1 LGYFEFIRSNI
12 AWLLAG
18 FILAL
23 SSSFG
28 QTFFISIFAGKIQ
41 AYFNLSHGDWGS
53 IYMIGTL
60 ASATVMIWAG
70 TSSDIFRARSIGVL
84 VLFGLSLS
92 TLLMAV
98 NPAVWL
104 LPFLVFLL
112 RFLGQGMLPH
122 ISSVSMS
129 RWFVSQRGKA
139 LAISNTGYALGEAL
153 LPVLFTVLMLSYHW
167 QTLWVFAS
175 VFCFLMVP
183 IIWIL
188 LKNERT
194 PQSLVEEVISFGL
207 LGKSWTRKE
216 VISHPLFWLMLPALI
231 GPSACMTS
239 FFFQQVYFAEIKG
252 WTHLQLVALFP
263 IYTLVAIMFNLLSGW
278 ALDKFGLDR
287 IIPIYQIPLVFAF
300 ILFYFVSTQLGLA
313 LGLCFLAISGGANAT
328 LPTAFWAEYYGT
340 QFLGTIKA
348 LGTAIMVLG
357 SAIGPGMTGFLI
369 DWGFGI
375 EKQYL
380 IFGLYFMFSTLFM
393 FIGIKIYS
401 PYKIVE

>member
-1 LGYFEFIRSNI
+1 MDYFEFIKSNI

-23 SSSFG
+23 NSSFG

-41 AYFNLSHGDWGS
+41 AYFNLTHGDWGS

-60 ASATVMIWAG
+60 ASAIVMIWAG
-70 TSSDIFRARSIGVL
+70 TSSDIFRARSIGAL
-84 VLFGLSLS
+84 VLGGLGLS
-92 TLLMAV
+92 TLMMAL
-98 NPAVWL
+98 NPVVWL

-139 LAISNTGYALGEAL
+139 LAISNTGYALGEAF

-167 QTLWVFAS
+167 QNLWVVAS
-175 VFCFLMVP
+175 LFCFLMVP
-183 IIWIL
+183 LIWML

-194 PQSLVEEVISFGL
+194 PQSLAKEVTAFGL
-207 LGKSWTRKE
+207 LGKSWSRKE
-216 VISHPLFWLMLPALI
+216 VITHPLFWLIFPAII
-231 GPSACMTS
+231 GPSACITS
-239 FFFQQVYFAEIKG
+239 FFFQQVYFAEVKG

-263 IYTLVAIMFNLLSGW
+263 LYTLVAIVFSLLSGW

-287 IIPIYQIPLVFAF
+287 IIPFYQIPLVFAF

-313 LGLCFLAISGGANAT
+313 LGLCLLATSAGANST

-340 QFLGTIKA
+340 QYLGTIKA
-348 LGTAIMVLG
+348 LGTAITVLG
-357 SAIGPGMTGFLI
+357 SAVGPGMTGFLI
-369 DWGFGI
+369 DWGFAI
-375 EKQYL
+375 EKQYF
-380 IFGLYFMFSTLFM
+380 IFGLYFIFSTLLM
-393 FIGIKIYS
+393 YVGIKIYS
-401 PYKIVE
+401 RDKIVE

>member
-1 LGYFEFIRSNI
+1 MGYFEFIRSNI
-12 AWLLAG
+12 VWLLAG

-60 ASATVMIWAG
+60 ASAAIMIWAG
-70 TSSDIFRARSIGVL
+70 TSSDIFRARSIGVFVL
-84 VLFGLSLS
+84 VGLSLS
-92 TLLMAV
+92 TLLMAL

-104 LPFLVFLL
+104 LPFIVFLL

-167 QTLWVFAS
+167 QHLWIFAS
-175 VFCFLMVP
+175 IFCFLTVP
-183 IIWIL
+183 LIWVL

-194 PQSLVEEVISFGL
+194 PQSLAKEVIAFGM
-207 LGKSWTRKE
+207 LGKSWSRKE
-216 VISHPLFWLMLPALI
+216 VIRHPLFWFMLPALI
-231 GPSACMTS
+231 GPSACTTS

-263 IYTLVAIMFNLLSGW
+263 IYTLVAIIFNLVSGW

-287 IIPIYQIPLVFAF
+287 IIPFYQIPLVFAF

-313 LGLCFLAISGGANAT
+313 LGLCFLAISAGANST

-340 QFLGTIKA
+340 KFLGTIKA

-357 SAIGPGMTGFLI
+357 SAIGPGVTGYLI

-375 EKQYL
+375 EKQYF
-380 IFGLYFMFSTLFM
+380 IFGLYFMFSTFLM
-393 FIGIKIYS
+393 YVGIKVYS
-401 PYKIVE
+401 PDKIVE

>member
-1 LGYFEFIRSNI
+1 MGYFAFIRSNI

-23 SSSFG
+23 NSSFG

-41 AYFNLSHGDWGS
+41 SYFNLSHGDWGS

-60 ASATVMIWAG
+60 ASAIVMVWAG
-70 TSSDIFRARSIGVL
+70 TTSDIYRTRSIGVL
-84 VLFGLSLS
+84 VLVGLSLS
-92 TLLMAV
+92 TLLMAL

-104 LPFLVFLL
+104 LPAIIFLL

-129 RWFVSQRGKA
+129 RWFVLQRGKA
-139 LAISNTGYALGEAL
+139 LAISNTGYALGEAF
-153 LPVLFTVLMLSYHW
+153 LPVLFTILMLTYHW
-167 QTLWVFAS
+167 QHLWIIAS
-175 VFCFLMVP
+175 LFCFLMVP
-183 IIWIL
+183 LIWIL
-188 LKNERT
+188 LQNERT
-194 PQSLVEEVISFGL
+194 PQSIAEEVISFGL
-207 LGKSWTRKE
+207 LGKSWSRKE
-216 VISHPLFWLMLPALI
+216 VLTHPLFWLMLPAII
-231 GPSACMTS
+231 GPSACSTS
-239 FFFQQVYFAEIKG
+239 FFFQQVYFADVKG

-263 IYTLVAIMFNLLSGW
+263 LYTLVAIAFNLISGW

-287 IIPIYQIPLVFAF
+287 ILPFYQIPMVFAF
-300 ILFYFVSTQLGLA
+300 ILFYFVSTQMGLA
-313 LGLCFLAISGGANAT
+313 VGLCFLAISAGANST

-357 SAIGPGMTGFLI
+357 SAIGPGMTGLLI

-375 EKQYL
+375 EKQYF
-380 IFGLYFMFSTLFM
+380 IFGLYFLFSTLLM
-393 FIGIKIYS
+393 YVGIKIYS
-401 PYKIVE
+401 PDKIVE

>member
-1 LGYFEFIRSNI
+1 MGYFEFIRSNI

-23 SSSFG
+23 NSSFG

-60 ASATVMIWAG
+60 ASAAIMIWAG
-70 TSSDIFRARSIGVL
+70 TSSDIFRARSIGVFVL
-84 VLFGLSLS
+84 VGLSLA
-92 TLLMAV
+92 TLLMAL

-104 LPFLVFLL
+104 LPFIVFLL

-153 LPVLFTVLMLSYHW
+153 LPVLFTILMLSYHW
-167 QTLWVFAS
+167 QHLWIFAS
-175 VFCFLMVP
+175 VFCFLTVP
-183 IIWIL
+183 LIWVL
-188 LKNERT
+188 LRNERT
-194 PQSLVEEVISFGL
+194 PQSLAKEVIAFGM
-207 LGKSWTRKE
+207 LGKSWSRKE
-216 VISHPLFWLMLPALI
+216 VIRHPLFWFMLPALI
-231 GPSACMTS
+231 GPSACTTS

-263 IYTLVAIMFNLLSGW
+263 IYTLVAIIFNLVSGW

-287 IIPIYQIPLVFAF
+287 IIPFYQIPLVFAF
-300 ILFYFVSTQLGLA
+300 ILFYLVSTQLGLA
-313 LGLCFLAISGGANAT
+313 LGLCFLAISAGANST

-340 QFLGTIKA
+340 KFLGTIKA

-357 SAIGPGMTGFLI
+357 SAIGPGVTGYLI

-375 EKQYL
+375 EKQYF
-380 IFGLYFMFSTLFM
+380 IFGLYFMFSTLLM

-401 PYKIVE
+401 PDKIVE

>member
-1 LGYFEFIRSNI
+1 MGYFEFIRSNI

-104 LPFLVFLL
+104 LPFLVFFL

-153 LPVLFTVLMLSYHW
+153 LPVFFTVLMLSYHW
-167 QTLWVFAS
+167 QNLWIVAS

-183 IIWIL
+183 LIWVL

-194 PQSLVEEVISFGL
+194 PRSLAEEVIASGL
-207 LGKSWTRKE
+207 SGKSWSRKE
-216 VISHPLFWLMLPALI
+216 VIKHPLFWFMLPALI
-231 GPSACMTS
+231 GPSACVTS
-239 FFFQQVYFAEIKG
+239 FFFQQVYFAEIKNL
-252 WTHLQLVALFP
+252 THLQLVALFP
-263 IYTLVAIMFNLLSGW
+263 IYTLVAIVFNLVSGW

-287 IIPIYQIPLVFAF
+287 ILPFYQIPLVFAF

-313 LGLCFLAISGGANAT
+313 LGLCFLAISAGANST

-393 FIGIKIYS
+393 CIGTKIYS

>member
-1 LGYFEFIRSNI
+1 MGYFEFIRSNI

-23 SSSFG
+23 NSSFG

-60 ASATVMIWAG
+60 ASAAIMIWAG

-84 VLFGLSLS
+84 VLLGLSLS
-92 TLLMAV
+92 TVLMAL

-104 LPFLVFLL
+104 LPFIVFLL

-153 LPVLFTVLMLSYHW
+153 LPVVFTVLMLSYHW
-167 QTLWVFAS
+167 QHLWIFAS
-175 VFCFLMVP
+175 VFCFLTVP
-183 IIWIL
+183 LIWVL
-188 LKNERT
+188 LRNERT
-194 PQSLVEEVISFGL
+194 PQSLAKEVIAFGM
-207 LGKSWTRKE
+207 LGKSWSRKE
-216 VISHPLFWLMLPALI
+216 VIRHPLFWFMLPALI
-231 GPSACMTS
+231 GPSACTTS

-263 IYTLVAIMFNLLSGW
+263 IYTLVAIIFNLVSGW

-287 IIPIYQIPLVFAF
+287 IIPFYQIPLVFAF

-313 LGLCFLAISGGANAT
+313 LGLCFLAISAGANST

-340 QFLGTIKA
+340 KFLGTIKA

-357 SAIGPGMTGFLI
+357 SAIGPGVTGYLI

-375 EKQYL
+375 EKQYF
-380 IFGLYFMFSTLFM
+380 IFGLYFMFSTFLMYF
-393 FIGIKIYS
+393 GIKVFS
-401 PYKIVE
+401 PDKIVE

>member
-1 LGYFEFIRSNI
+1 MGYFEFIRSNI

-23 SSSFG
+23 NSSFG

-41 AYFNLSHGDWGS
+41 AYFNLTHGDWGS
-53 IYMIGTL
+53 IYMTGTL
-60 ASATVMIWAG
+60 ASAIAMIWAG
-70 TSSDIFRARSIGVL
+70 TSSDIFKARSIGAL
-84 VLFGLSLS
+84 VLIGLGLS
-92 TLLMAV
+92 TLLMAL
-98 NPAVWL
+98 NPVVWV
-104 LPFLVFLL
+104 LPLIIFLL

-129 RWFVSQRGKA
+129 RWFISQRGKA

-167 QTLWVFAS
+167 QNLWVVAS

-183 IIWIL
+183 LIWIL

-194 PQSLVEEVISFGL
+194 PQSLAEEVIAFGL
-207 LGKSWTRKE
+207 LGKSWSRKE
-216 VISHPLFWLMLPALI
+216 VISHPLFWFMLPALI
-231 GPSACMTS
+231 GPSACSTS

-263 IYTLVAIMFNLLSGW
+263 IYTIVAIVFNLVSGW

-287 IIPIYQIPLVFAF
+287 IIPFYQIPLVFAF

-313 LGLCFLAISGGANAT
+313 LGLCFLAISAGANST

-340 QFLGTIKA
+340 KFLGTIKA

-375 EKQYL
+375 EKQYF
-380 IFGLYFMFSTLFM
+380 IFGLYFIFSTLLM

-401 PYKIVE
+401 PDKIVE

>member
-1 LGYFEFIRSNI
+1 MGYFEFIRSNI

-23 SSSFG
+23 NSSFG

-60 ASATVMIWAG
+60 ASAAIMIWAG
-70 TSSDIFRARSIGVL
+70 TSSDIFRARSIGVFVL
-84 VLFGLSLS
+84 VGLSLS
-92 TLLMAV
+92 TLLMAL

-104 LPFLVFLL
+104 LPFIVFLL

-167 QTLWVFAS
+167 QHLWIFAS
-175 VFCFLMVP
+175 TFCFLTVP
-183 IIWIL
+183 LIWVL

-194 PQSLVEEVISFGL
+194 PQSLAKEVIAFGM
-207 LGKSWTRKE
+207 LGKSWSRKE
-216 VISHPLFWLMLPALI
+216 VIRHPLFWFMLPALI
-231 GPSACMTS
+231 GPSACTTS

-263 IYTLVAIMFNLLSGW
+263 IYTLVAIIFNLVSGW

-287 IIPIYQIPLVFAF
+287 IIPFYQIPLVFAF

-313 LGLCFLAISGGANAT
+313 LGLCFLAISAGANST

-340 QFLGTIKA
+340 KFLGTIKA

-357 SAIGPGMTGFLI
+357 SAIGPGVTGYLI

-375 EKQYL
+375 EKQYF
-380 IFGLYFMFSTLFM
+380 IFGLYFMFSTFLMYF
-393 FIGIKIYS
+393 GIKVFS
-401 PYKIVE
+401 PDKIVE

>member
-1 LGYFEFIRSNI
+1 MGYFEFIKSNI

-23 SSSFG
+23 NSSFG

-60 ASATVMIWAG
+60 ASAATMIWAG
-70 TSSDIFRARSIGVL
+70 TSSDIFRARSIGVFVL
-84 VLFGLSLS
+84 VGLSLS
-92 TLLMAV
+92 TLLMAL

-104 LPFLVFLL
+104 LPFIVFLL

-153 LPVLFTVLMLSYHW
+153 LPVLFTILMLSYHW
-167 QTLWVFAS
+167 QHLWIFAS
-175 VFCFLMVP
+175 VFCFLTVP
-183 IIWIL
+183 LIWVL
-188 LKNERT
+188 LRNERT
-194 PQSLVEEVISFGL
+194 PQSLAKEVIASGM
-207 LGKSWTRKE
+207 LGKSWSRKE
-216 VISHPLFWLMLPALI
+216 VIRHPLFWFMLPALI
-231 GPSACMTS
+231 GPSACTTS

-263 IYTLVAIMFNLLSGW
+263 IYTLVAIIFNLVSGW

-287 IIPIYQIPLVFAF
+287 IIPFYQIPLVFAF

-313 LGLCFLAISGGANAT
+313 LGLCFLAISAGANST

-340 QFLGTIKA
+340 KFLGTIKA

-357 SAIGPGMTGFLI
+357 SAVGPGVTGYLI

-375 EKQYL
+375 EKQYF
-380 IFGLYFMFSTLFM
+380 IFGLYFMFSTFLM
-393 FIGIKIYS
+393 YVGIKVYS
-401 PYKIVE
+401 PDKIVE

>member
-1 LGYFEFIRSNI
+1 MGYFAFIRSNI

-23 SSSFG
+23 NSSFG

-41 AYFNLSHGDWGS
+41 SYFNLSHGDWGS

-60 ASATVMIWAG
+60 ASAIVMVWAG
-70 TSSDIFRARSIGVL
+70 ATSDIYRTRSIGVL
-84 VLFGLSLS
+84 VLVGLSLS
-92 TLLMAV
+92 TLLMAL

-104 LPFLVFLL
+104 LPVIIFLL

-129 RWFVSQRGKA
+129 RWFVLQRGKA
-139 LAISNTGYALGEAL
+139 LAISNTGYALGEAF
-153 LPVLFTVLMLSYHW
+153 LPVVFTILMLTYHW
-167 QTLWVFAS
+167 QHLWIIAS
-175 VFCFLMVP
+175 LFCLLMVP
-183 IIWIL
+183 LIWIL
-188 LKNERT
+188 LENERT
-194 PQSLVEEVISFGL
+194 PQSIAEEVISFGL
-207 LGKSWTRKE
+207 LGKSWSRKE
-216 VISHPLFWLMLPALI
+216 VLTHPLFWLMLPAII
-231 GPSACMTS
+231 GPSACSTS
-239 FFFQQVYFAEIKG
+239 FFFQQVYFADVKG

-263 IYTLVAIMFNLLSGW
+263 LYTLVAIAFNLISGW

-287 IIPIYQIPLVFAF
+287 ILPFYQIPMVFAF
-300 ILFYFVSTQLGLA
+300 ILFYFVSTQMGLA
-313 LGLCFLAISGGANAT
+313 VGLCCLAISAGANST

-357 SAIGPGMTGFLI
+357 SAIGPGMTGLLI

-375 EKQYL
+375 EKQYF
-380 IFGLYFMFSTLFM
+380 IFGLYFLFSTLLM
-393 FIGIKIYS
+393 YVGIKIYS
-401 PYKIVE
+401 PDKIVE

>member
-1 LGYFEFIRSNI
+1 MGYFEFIRSNI

-41 AYFNLSHGDWGS
+41 TYFNLSHGDWGS

-84 VLFGLSLS
+84 VLFSLSLS

-104 LPFLVFLL
+104 LPVLVFLL

-153 LPVLFTVLMLSYHW
+153 LPVFFTVLMLSYHW

-194 PQSLVEEVISFGL
+194 PQSLAEEVISFGL
-207 LGKSWTRKE
+207 LEKSWTRKE
-216 VISHPLFWLMLPALI
+216 VLSHPLFWLMLPALI
-231 GPSACMTS
+231 GPSACVTS

-252 WTHLQLVALFP
+252 LTHLQLVALFP
-263 IYTLVAIMFNLLSGW
+263 IYTLVAIVFNLVSGW

-287 IIPIYQIPLVFAF
+287 ILPIYQIPLVFAF

-313 LGLCFLAISGGANAT
+313 LGLCFLAISAGANST

-393 FIGIKIYS
+393 LIGIKIYS
-401 PYKIVE
+401 PYKILE

>member
-1 LGYFEFIRSNI
+1 MGYFAFIRSNI

-23 SSSFG
+23 NSSFG

-41 AYFNLSHGDWGS
+41 SYFNLSHGDWGS

-60 ASATVMIWAG
+60 ASAIVMVWAG
-70 TSSDIFRARSIGVL
+70 TTSDIYRTRSIGVL
-84 VLFGLSLS
+84 VLVGLSLS
-92 TLLMAV
+92 TLLMAL

-104 LPFLVFLL
+104 LPVIIFLL

-129 RWFVSQRGKA
+129 RWFVLQRGKA
-139 LAISNTGYALGEAL
+139 LAISNTGYALGEAF
-153 LPVLFTVLMLSYHW
+153 LPVLFTILMLTYHW
-167 QTLWVFAS
+167 QHLWIIAS
-175 VFCFLMVP
+175 LFCFLMVP
-183 IIWIL
+183 LIWIL
-188 LKNERT
+188 LQNERT
-194 PQSLVEEVISFGL
+194 PQSIAEEVISFGL
-207 LGKSWTRKE
+207 LGKSWSRKE
-216 VISHPLFWLMLPALI
+216 VLTHPLFWLMLPAII
-231 GPSACMTS
+231 GPSACSTS
-239 FFFQQVYFAEIKG
+239 FFFQQVYFADVKG

-263 IYTLVAIMFNLLSGW
+263 LYTLVAIAFNLISGW

-287 IIPIYQIPLVFAF
+287 ILPFYQIPMVFAF
-300 ILFYFVSTQLGLA
+300 ILFYFVSTQMGLA
-313 LGLCFLAISGGANAT
+313 VGLCFLAISAGANST

-357 SAIGPGMTGFLI
+357 SAIGPGMTGLLI

-375 EKQYL
+375 EKQYF
-380 IFGLYFMFSTLFM
+380 IFGLYFLFSTLLM
-393 FIGIKIYS
+393 YVGIRIYS
-401 PYKIVE
+401 PDKIVE

>member
-1 LGYFEFIRSNI
+1 MGYFEFIRSNI

-23 SSSFG
+23 NSSFG

-60 ASATVMIWAG
+60 ASAAIMIWAG
-70 TSSDIFRARSIGVL
+70 TSSDIFRARSIGVFVL
-84 VLFGLSLS
+84 VGLSLS
-92 TLLMAV
+92 TLLMAL

-104 LPFLVFLL
+104 LPFIVFLL

-153 LPVLFTVLMLSYHW
+153 LPVLFTILMLSYHW
-167 QTLWVFAS
+167 QHLWIFAS

-183 IIWIL
+183 LIWVL

-194 PQSLVEEVISFGL
+194 PQSLA
-207 LGKSWTRKE
+207 KE
-216 VISHPLFWLMLPALI
+216 VIRHPLFWFMLPALI
-231 GPSACMTS
+231 GPSACTTS

-263 IYTLVAIMFNLLSGW
+263 IYTLVAIIFNLVSGW

-287 IIPIYQIPLVFAF
+287 IIPFYQIPLVFAF

-313 LGLCFLAISGGANAT
+313 LGLCFLAISAGANST

-340 QFLGTIKA
+340 KFLGTIKA

-357 SAIGPGMTGFLI
+357 SAIGPGVTGYLI

-375 EKQYL
+375 EKQYF
-380 IFGLYFMFSTLFM
+380 IFGLYFMFSTFLM
-393 FIGIKIYS
+393 YVGIKVYS
-401 PYKIVE
+401 PDKIVE

>member
-1 LGYFEFIRSNI
+1 MGYFAFIRLNI

-23 SSSFG
+23 NSSFG

-41 AYFNLSHGDWGS
+41 SYFNLSHGDWGS

-60 ASATVMIWAG
+60 ASAIVMVWAG
-70 TSSDIFRARSIGVL
+70 TTSDIYRTRSIGVL
-84 VLFGLSLS
+84 VLVGLSLS
-92 TLLMAV
+92 TLLMAL

-104 LPFLVFLL
+104 LPVIIFLL

-129 RWFVSQRGKA
+129 RWFVLQRGKA
-139 LAISNTGYALGEAL
+139 LAISNTGYALGEAF
-153 LPVLFTVLMLSYHW
+153 LPVLFTILMLTYHW
-167 QTLWVFAS
+167 QHLWIIAS
-175 VFCFLMVP
+175 LFCFLMVP
-183 IIWIL
+183 LIWIL
-188 LKNERT
+188 LQNERT
-194 PQSLVEEVISFGL
+194 PQSIAEEVISFGL
-207 LGKSWTRKE
+207 LGKSWSRKE
-216 VISHPLFWLMLPALI
+216 VLTHPLFWLMLPAII
-231 GPSACMTS
+231 GPSACSTS
-239 FFFQQVYFAEIKG
+239 FFFQQVYFADVKG

-263 IYTLVAIMFNLLSGW
+263 LYTLVAIAFNLISGW

-287 IIPIYQIPLVFAF
+287 ILPFYQIPMVFAF
-300 ILFYFVSTQLGLA
+300 ILFYFVSTQMGLA
-313 LGLCFLAISGGANAT
+313 VGLCFLAISAGANST

-357 SAIGPGMTGFLI
+357 SAIGPGMTGLLI

-375 EKQYL
+375 EKQYF
-380 IFGLYFMFSTLFM
+380 IFGLYFLFSTLLM
-393 FIGIKIYS
+393 YVGIKIYS
-401 PYKIVE
+401 PDKIVE

>member
-1 LGYFEFIRSNI
+1 MGYFAFIRSNI

-23 SSSFG
+23 NSSFG

-41 AYFNLSHGDWGS
+41 SYFNLSHGDWGS

-60 ASATVMIWAG
+60 ASAIVMVWAG
-70 TSSDIFRARSIGVL
+70 TTSDIYRTRSIGILVL
-84 VLFGLSLS
+84 VGLSLS
-92 TLLMAV
+92 TLLMAL

-104 LPFLVFLL
+104 LPVIIFLL

-129 RWFVSQRGKA
+129 RWFVLQRGKA
-139 LAISNTGYALGEAL
+139 LAISNTGYALGEAF
-153 LPVLFTVLMLSYHW
+153 LPVLFTILMLTYHW
-167 QTLWVFAS
+167 QHLWIIAS
-175 VFCFLMVP
+175 LFCFLMVP
-183 IIWIL
+183 LIWIL
-188 LKNERT
+188 LQNERT
-194 PQSLVEEVISFGL
+194 PQSIAEEVISFGL
-207 LGKSWTRKE
+207 LGKSWSRKE
-216 VISHPLFWLMLPALI
+216 VLTHPLFWLMLPAII
-231 GPSACMTS
+231 GPSACSTS
-239 FFFQQVYFAEIKG
+239 FFFQQVYFADVKG

-263 IYTLVAIMFNLLSGW
+263 LYTLVAIAFNLISGW

-287 IIPIYQIPLVFAF
+287 ILPFYQIPMVFAF
-300 ILFYFVSTQLGLA
+300 ILFYFVSTQMGLA
-313 LGLCFLAISGGANAT
+313 VGLCFLAISAGANST

-357 SAIGPGMTGFLI
+357 SAIGPGMTGLLI

-375 EKQYL
+375 EKQYF
-380 IFGLYFMFSTLFM
+380 IFGLYFLFSTLLM
-393 FIGIKIYS
+393 YVGIKIYS
-401 PYKIVE
+401 PDKIVE

>member
-23 SSSFG
+23 NSSFG

-41 AYFNLSHGDWGS
+41 SYFSLSHGDWGS

-60 ASATVMIWAG
+60 ASATVMVWAG
-70 TSSDIFRARSIGVL
+70 ATSDIFRTRSIGVL
-84 VLFGLSLS
+84 VLVGLSLS
-92 TLLMAV
+92 TLLMAL
-98 NPAVWL
+98 NPAVWM
-104 LPFLVFLL
+104 LPIIIFLL

-129 RWFVSQRGKA
+129 RWFIAQRGKA
-139 LAISNTGYALGEAL
+139 LAISNTGYALGEAF
-153 LPVLFTVLMLSYHW
+153 LPVVFTILMLTYHW
-167 QTLWVFAS
+167 QHLWVVAS
-175 VFCFLMVP
+175 LFCFLMVP
-183 IIWIL
+183 LIWL
-188 LKNERT
+188 LLQNERT
-194 PQSLVEEVISFGL
+194 PQSIAEEVIVFGL
-207 LGKSWTRKE
+207 LGKSWSRKE
-216 VISHPLFWLMLPALI
+216 VLAHPLFWLMLPAII
-231 GPSACMTS
+231 GPSACVTS

-263 IYTLVAIMFNLLSGW
+263 IYTIVAIVFNLISGW
-278 ALDKFGLDR
+278 ALDKFGLDK
-287 IIPIYQIPLVFAF
+287 ILPFYQIPMVFAF
-300 ILFYFVSTQLGLA
+300 VLFYFVSTQIGLA
-313 LGLCFLAISGGANAT
+313 VGLCFLAISAGANST

-375 EKQYL
+375 EKQYF
-380 IFGLYFMFSTLFM
+380 IFGLYFLFSTLLM
-393 FIGIKIYS
+393 YVGVKIYS
-401 PYKIVE
+401 PDKIVE

>member
-1 LGYFEFIRSNI
+1 MGYFAFIRSNI

-23 SSSFG
+23 NSSFG

-41 AYFNLSHGDWGS
+41 SYFNLSHGDWGS

-60 ASATVMIWAG
+60 ASAIVMVWAG
-70 TSSDIFRARSIGVL
+70 TTSDIYRTRSIGVL
-84 VLFGLSLS
+84 VLVGLSLS
-92 TLLMAV
+92 TLLMAL

-104 LPFLVFLL
+104 LPVIIFLL

-129 RWFVSQRGKA
+129 RWFVLQRGKA
-139 LAISNTGYALGEAL
+139 LAISNTGYALGEAF
-153 LPVLFTVLMLSYHW
+153 LPVLFTILMLTYHW
-167 QTLWVFAS
+167 QHLWIIAS
-175 VFCFLMVP
+175 LFCFLMVP
-183 IIWIL
+183 LIWIL
-188 LKNERT
+188 LQNERT
-194 PQSLVEEVISFGL
+194 PQSIAEDVISFGL
-207 LGKSWTRKE
+207 LGKSWSRKE
-216 VISHPLFWLMLPALI
+216 VLTHPLFWLMLPAII
-231 GPSACMTS
+231 GPSACSTS
-239 FFFQQVYFAEIKG
+239 FFFQQVYFADVKG

-263 IYTLVAIMFNLLSGW
+263 LYTLVAIAFNLISGW

-287 IIPIYQIPLVFAF
+287 ILPFYQIPMVFAF
-300 ILFYFVSTQLGLA
+300 ILFYFVSTQMGLA
-313 LGLCFLAISGGANAT
+313 VGLCFLAISAGANST

-357 SAIGPGMTGFLI
+357 SAIGPGMTGLLI

-375 EKQYL
+375 EKQYF
-380 IFGLYFMFSTLFM
+380 IFGLYFLFSTLLM
-393 FIGIKIYS
+393 YVGIKIYS
-401 PYKIVE
+401 PDKIVE

>member
-1 LGYFEFIRSNI
+1 MGYFEFIRSNI

-23 SSSFG
+23 NSSFG

-60 ASATVMIWAG
+60 ASAAIMIWAG
-70 TSSDIFRARSIGVL
+70 TSSDIFRARSIGVFVL
-84 VLFGLSLS
+84 VGLSLA
-92 TLLMAV
+92 TLLMAL

-104 LPFLVFLL
+104 LPFIVFLL

-129 RWFVSQRGKA
+129 RWFISQRGKA

-167 QTLWVFAS
+167 QHLWIFAS
-175 VFCFLMVP
+175 VFCFLTVP
-183 IIWIL
+183 LIWVL

-194 PQSLVEEVISFGL
+194 PQSLAKEVIAFGM
-207 LGKSWTRKE
+207 LGKSWSRKE
-216 VISHPLFWLMLPALI
+216 VIRHPLFWFMLPALI
-231 GPSACMTS
+231 GPSACTTS

-263 IYTLVAIMFNLLSGW
+263 IYTLVAIIFNLVSGW

-287 IIPIYQIPLVFAF
+287 IIPFYQIPLVFAF

-313 LGLCFLAISGGANAT
+313 LGLCFLAISAGANST

-340 QFLGTIKA
+340 KFLGTIKA

-357 SAIGPGMTGFLI
+357 SAIGPGVTGYLI

-375 EKQYL
+375 EKQYF
-380 IFGLYFMFSTLFM
+380 IFGLYFMFSTLLM

-401 PYKIVE
+401 PDKIVE

>member
-1 LGYFEFIRSNI
+1 MGYFEFIRSNI

-23 SSSFG
+23 NSSFG

-60 ASATVMIWAG
+60 ASAAIMIWAG

-84 VLFGLSLS
+84 VLVGLSLS
-92 TLLMAV
+92 TLLMAL
-98 NPAVWL
+98 NLAVWL
-104 LPFLVFLL
+104 LPFIVFLL

-153 LPVLFTVLMLSYHW
+153 LPVLFTILMLSYHW
-167 QTLWVFAS
+167 QHLWIFAS

-183 IIWIL
+183 LFWIL
-188 LKNERT
+188 LKNERN
-194 PQSLVEEVISFGL
+194 PQSLAKEVIAFGM
-207 LGKSWTRKE
+207 LGKSWSRKE
-216 VISHPLFWLMLPALI
+216 VIRHPLFWFMFPALI
-231 GPSACMTS
+231 GPSACTTS

-263 IYTLVAIMFNLLSGW
+263 IYTLVAIIFNLVSGW

-287 IIPIYQIPLVFAF
+287 IIPFYQIPLVFAF

-313 LGLCFLAISGGANAT
+313 LGLCFLAISAGANST

-340 QFLGTIKA
+340 KFLGTIKA

-357 SAIGPGMTGFLI
+357 SAIGPGVTGYLI
-369 DWGFGI
+369 DRGFGI
-375 EKQYL
+375 EKQYFV
-380 IFGLYFMFSTLFM
+380 FGLYFMFSTFLM
-393 FIGIKIYS
+393 YVGIKVYS
-401 PYKIVE
+401 LDKIVE

>member
-1 LGYFEFIRSNI
+1 MGYFEFIRSNI

-28 QTFFISIFAGKIQ
+28 QTFFISIFARKIQ

-60 ASATVMIWAG
+60 ASAVIMIWAG
-70 TSSDIFRARSIGVL
+70 TSSDIFRARSMGVFVL
-84 VLFGLSLS
+84 VGLSLS
-92 TLLMAV
+92 TLLMAL

-104 LPFLVFLL
+104 LPFIVFLL

-153 LPVLFTVLMLSYHW
+153 LPVLFTVLMLSYQW
-167 QTLWVFAS
+167 QHLWIFAS

-183 IIWIL
+183 LIWVL

-194 PQSLVEEVISFGL
+194 PQSLAKEVVAFGL
-207 LGKSWTRKE
+207 LGKSWSRKE
-216 VISHPLFWLMLPALI
+216 VIRHPLFWLMLPALI
-231 GPSACMTS
+231 GPSACTTS

-263 IYTLVAIMFNLLSGW
+263 ICTLVAIIFNLVSGW

-287 IIPIYQIPLVFAF
+287 IIPFYQIPLVFAF

-313 LGLCFLAISGGANAT
+313 LGLCFLAISAGANST

-340 QFLGTIKA
+340 KFLGTIKA

-357 SAIGPGMTGFLI
+357 SAIGPGVTGYLI

-375 EKQYL
+375 EKQYF
-380 IFGLYFMFSTLFM
+380 IFGLYFMFSTFLM
-393 FIGIKIYS
+393 YVGIKVYS
-401 PYKIVE
+401 PDKIVE

>member
-1 LGYFEFIRSNI
+1 MGYFVFIRSNI

-23 SSSFG
+23 NSSFG

-41 AYFNLSHGDWGS
+41 SYFNLSHGDWGS

-60 ASATVMIWAG
+60 ASAIVMVWAG
-70 TSSDIFRARSIGVL
+70 TTSDIYRTRSIGVL
-84 VLFGLSLS
+84 VLVGLSLS
-92 TLLMAV
+92 TLLMAL

-104 LPFLVFLL
+104 LPAIIFLL

-129 RWFVSQRGKA
+129 RWFVLQRGKA
-139 LAISNTGYALGEAL
+139 LAISNTGYALGEAF
-153 LPVLFTVLMLSYHW
+153 LPVLFTILMLTYHW
-167 QTLWVFAS
+167 QHLWIIAS
-175 VFCFLMVP
+175 LFCFLMVP
-183 IIWIL
+183 LIWIL
-188 LKNERT
+188 LQNERT
-194 PQSLVEEVISFGL
+194 PQSIAEEVISFGL
-207 LGKSWTRKE
+207 LGKSWSRKE
-216 VISHPLFWLMLPALI
+216 VLTHPLFWLMLPAII
-231 GPSACMTS
+231 GPSACSTS
-239 FFFQQVYFAEIKG
+239 FFFQQVYFADVKG

-263 IYTLVAIMFNLLSGW
+263 LYTLVAIAFNLISGW

-287 IIPIYQIPLVFAF
+287 ILPFYQIPMVFAF
-300 ILFYFVSTQLGLA
+300 ILFYFVSTQMGLA
-313 LGLCFLAISGGANAT
+313 VGLCFLAISAGANST

-357 SAIGPGMTGFLI
+357 SAIGPGMTGLLI

-375 EKQYL
+375 EKQYF
-380 IFGLYFMFSTLFM
+380 IFGLYFLFSTLLM
-393 FIGIKIYS
+393 YVGIRIYS
-401 PYKIVE
+401 PDKIVE

>member
-1 LGYFEFIRSNI
+1 MRSNI

-23 SSSFG
+23 NSSFG

-41 AYFNLSHGDWGS
+41 SNFNLSHGDWGS

-60 ASATVMIWAG
+60 TSAIVMVWAG
-70 TSSDIFRARSIGVL
+70 TSSDFFKARTIGVL
-84 VLFGLSLS
+84 VLVGLGLS
-92 TLLMAV
+92 TLLMAL
-98 NPAVWL
+98 NPIVWL
-104 LPFLVFLL
+104 LPIIVFLL

-122 ISSVSMS
+122 ISAVSMS

-167 QTLWVFAS
+167 QNLWVFAAL
-175 VFCFLMVP
+175 FCFLMAP
-183 IIWIL
+183 LIWIL

-194 PQSLVEEVISFGL
+194 PQSLSKEVITFGL
-207 LGKSWTRKE
+207 HGKSWSRKQ
-216 VISHPLFWLMLPALI
+216 VITHPLFWFMLPALI
-231 GPSACMTS
+231 GPSACVTS

-263 IYTLVAIMFNLLSGW
+263 IYTLVAILFNLVSGW

-287 IIPIYQIPLVFAF
+287 ILPYYQIPMILAF
-300 ILFYFVSTQLGLA
+300 ILFYFVSTQVGLA
-313 LGLCFLAISGGANAT
+313 LGLCFLAISSGANST

-340 QFLGTIKA
+340 QFLGAIKA

-357 SAIGPGMTGFLI
+357 SALGPGMTGHLI
-369 DWGFGI
+369 DLGFGI
-375 EKQYL
+375 EKQYF
-380 IFGLYFMFSTLFM
+380 IFGLFFLFSTILM
-393 FIGIKIYS
+393 YLGIKIYS
-401 PYKIVE
+401 RDKILE

>member
-1 LGYFEFIRSNI
+1 MGYFEFIRSNI

-167 QTLWVFAS
+167 QNLWVVAS

-183 IIWIL
+183 LIWVL

-194 PQSLVEEVISFGL
+194 PRSLAEEVISFGL

-216 VISHPLFWLMLPALI
+216 VISHPLFWFMLPALI
-231 GPSACMTS
+231 GPSACVTS
-239 FFFQQVYFAEIKG
+239 FFFSK
-252 WTHLQLVALFP
+252 
-263 IYTLVAIMFNLLSGW
+263 YTLLKLRV
-278 ALDKFGLDR
+278 
-287 IIPIYQIPLVFAF
+287 
-300 ILFYFVSTQLGLA
+300 
-313 LGLCFLAISGGANAT
+313 
-328 LPTAFWAEYYGT
+328 
-340 QFLGTIKA
+340 
-348 LGTAIMVLG
+348 
-357 SAIGPGMTGFLI
+357 
-369 DWGFGI
+369 
-375 EKQYL
+375 
-380 IFGLYFMFSTLFM
+380 
-393 FIGIKIYS
+393 
-401 PYKIVE
+401 

>member
-1 LGYFEFIRSNI
+1 MGYFEFIRSNI

-23 SSSFG
+23 NSSFG

-41 AYFNLSHGDWGS
+41 SYFSLSHGDWGS

-70 TSSDIFRARSIGVL
+70 ATIDIFRTRSIGVL
-84 VLFGLSLS
+84 VLVGLSLS
-92 TLLMAV
+92 TLLMAL
-98 NPAVWL
+98 NPAVWM
-104 LPFLVFLL
+104 LPIVIFLL

-129 RWFVSQRGKA
+129 RWFIAQRGKA
-139 LAISNTGYALGEAL
+139 LAISNTGYALGEAF
-153 LPVLFTVLMLSYHW
+153 LPVVFTILMLTYHW
-167 QTLWVFAS
+167 QHLWVVAS
-175 VFCFLMVP
+175 LLCFLMVP
-183 IIWIL
+183 LIWIL
-188 LKNERT
+188 LQNERT
-194 PQSLVEEVISFGL
+194 PQSIAEEVIVFGL
-207 LGKSWTRKE
+207 LGKSWSRKE
-216 VISHPLFWLMLPALI
+216 VIGHPLFWLMLPAII
-231 GPSACMTS
+231 GPSACVTS
-239 FFFQQVYFAEIKG
+239 FFFQQVYFADIKG

-263 IYTLVAIMFNLLSGW
+263 IYTIVAIVFNLISGW
-278 ALDKFGLDR
+278 ALDKFGLDK
-287 IIPIYQIPLVFAF
+287 ILPFYQIPMVFAF
-300 ILFYFVSTQLGLA
+300 ILFYFVSTQIGLA
-313 LGLCFLAISGGANAT
+313 VGLCFLAISAGANST

-375 EKQYL
+375 EKQYF
-380 IFGLYFMFSTLFM
+380 IFGLYFLFSTLLM
-393 FIGIKIYS
+393 YVGIRIYS
-401 PYKIVE
+401 PDKIVE

>member
-1 LGYFEFIRSNI
+1 MGYFEFIRSNI
-12 AWLLAG
+12 AWLLSG

-23 SSSFG
+23 NSSFG

-84 VLFGLSLS
+84 VLVGLSVS
-92 TLLMAV
+92 TLLMAL

-104 LPFLVFLL
+104 LPFIVFLL

-129 RWFVSQRGKA
+129 RWFISQRGKA

-167 QTLWVFAS
+167 QHLWVVAS
-175 VFCFLMVP
+175 VFCFLMAP
-183 IIWIL
+183 LIWIL

-194 PQSLVEEVISFGL
+194 PQSLAEEVIAFGL
-207 LGKSWTRKE
+207 LGKSWSRKE
-216 VISHPLFWLMLPALI
+216 VITHPLFWFMLPALI
-231 GPSACMTS
+231 GPSACVTS

-263 IYTLVAIMFNLLSGW
+263 VYTLVAIAFNLVSGW

-287 IIPIYQIPLVFAF
+287 IIPFYQIPLVFAF

-313 LGLCFLAISGGANAT
+313 LGLCFLAISAGANST

-357 SAIGPGMTGFLI
+357 SAIGPGVTGYLI

-380 IFGLYFMFSTLFM
+380 IFGLYFMFSTFLM
-393 FIGIKIYS
+393 YVGIKVYS
-401 PYKIVE
+401 PDKIVE

>member
-1 LGYFEFIRSNI
+1 MGYFAFIRSNI

-23 SSSFG
+23 NSSFG

-41 AYFNLSHGDWGS
+41 SYFNLSHGDWGS

-60 ASATVMIWAG
+60 ASAIVMVWAG
-70 TSSDIFRARSIGVL
+70 TTSDIYKTRSIGVL
-84 VLFGLSLS
+84 VLVGLSLS
-92 TLLMAV
+92 TLLMAL

-104 LPFLVFLL
+104 LPVIIFLL

-129 RWFVSQRGKA
+129 RWFVLQRGKA
-139 LAISNTGYALGEAL
+139 LAISNTGYALGEAF
-153 LPVLFTVLMLSYHW
+153 LPVLFTILMLTYHW
-167 QTLWVFAS
+167 QHLWIIAS
-175 VFCFLMVP
+175 LFCFLMVP
-183 IIWIL
+183 LIWIL
-188 LKNERT
+188 LQNERT
-194 PQSLVEEVISFGL
+194 PQSIAEEVISFGL
-207 LGKSWTRKE
+207 LGKSWSRKE
-216 VISHPLFWLMLPALI
+216 VLTHPLFWLMLPAII
-231 GPSACMTS
+231 GPSACSTS
-239 FFFQQVYFAEIKG
+239 FFFQQVYFADVKG

-263 IYTLVAIMFNLLSGW
+263 LYTLVAIAFNLISGW

-287 IIPIYQIPLVFAF
+287 ILPFYQIPMVFAF
-300 ILFYFVSTQLGLA
+300 ILFYFVSTQMGLA
-313 LGLCFLAISGGANAT
+313 VGLCFLAISAGANST

-357 SAIGPGMTGFLI
+357 SAIGPGMTGLLI

-375 EKQYL
+375 EKQYF
-380 IFGLYFMFSTLFM
+380 IFGLYFLFSTLLM
-393 FIGIKIYS
+393 YVGIRIYS
-401 PYKIVE
+401 PDKIVE

>member
-1 LGYFEFIRSNI
+1 MGYFEFIRSNI

-23 SSSFG
+23 NSSFG

-60 ASATVMIWAG
+60 ASAAIMIWAG
-70 TSSDIFRARSIGVL
+70 TSSDIFRARSIGVFVL
-84 VLFGLSLS
+84 VGLSLS
-92 TLLMAV
+92 TLLMAL

-104 LPFLVFLL
+104 LPFIVFLL

-153 LPVLFTVLMLSYHW
+153 LPVLFTILMLSYHW
-167 QTLWVFAS
+167 QHLWIFAS

-183 IIWIL
+183 LIWVL

-194 PQSLVEEVISFGL
+194 PQSLAKEVIAFGL
-207 LGKSWTRKE
+207 LGKSWSRKE
-216 VISHPLFWLMLPALI
+216 VIRHPLFWFMLPALI
-231 GPSACMTS
+231 GPSACTTS

-263 IYTLVAIMFNLLSGW
+263 IYTLVAIIFNLVSGW

-287 IIPIYQIPLVFAF
+287 IIPFYQIPLVFAF

-313 LGLCFLAISGGANAT
+313 LGLCFLAISAGANST

-340 QFLGTIKA
+340 KFLGTIKA

-357 SAIGPGMTGFLI
+357 SAIGPGVTGYLI

-375 EKQYL
+375 EKQYF
-380 IFGLYFMFSTLFM
+380 IFGLYFMFSTFLM
-393 FIGIKIYS
+393 YVGIKVYS
-401 PYKIVE
+401 PDKIVE

>member
-1 LGYFEFIRSNI
+1 MGYFEFIRSNI

-23 SSSFG
+23 NSSFG

-60 ASATVMIWAG
+60 ASAAIMIWAG
-70 TSSDIFRARSIGVL
+70 TSSDIFRARSIGVFVL
-84 VLFGLSLS
+84 VGLSLS
-92 TLLMAV
+92 ALLMSL
-98 NPAVWL
+98 NPSVWL
-104 LPFLVFLL
+104 LPFIVFLL

-153 LPVLFTVLMLSYHW
+153 LPVLFTILMLSYHW
-167 QTLWVFAS
+167 QHLWIFAS

-183 IIWIL
+183 LIWVL

-194 PQSLVEEVISFGL
+194 PQSLVKEVIAFGM
-207 LGKSWTRKE
+207 LGKSWSRKE
-216 VISHPLFWLMLPALI
+216 VIRHPLFWFMLPALI
-231 GPSACMTS
+231 GPSACTTS

-263 IYTLVAIMFNLLSGW
+263 IYTLVAILFNLVSGW

-287 IIPIYQIPLVFAF
+287 IIPFYQIPLVFAF

-313 LGLCFLAISGGANAT
+313 LGLCFLAISAGANST

-340 QFLGTIKA
+340 KFLGTNKA

-357 SAIGPGMTGFLI
+357 SAIGPGVTGYLI

-375 EKQYL
+375 EKQYF
-380 IFGLYFMFSTLFM
+380 IFGLYFMFSTFLM
-393 FIGIKIYS
+393 YVGIKVYS
-401 PYKIVE
+401 PDKIVE

>member
-1 LGYFEFIRSNI
+1 MGYFEFIRSNI
-12 AWLLAG
+12 TWLLTG

-41 AYFNLSHGDWGS
+41 AFFNLSHGDWGS

-70 TSSDIFRARSIGVL
+70 TSSDIFRTRSIGVL

-129 RWFVSQRGKA
+129 RWFISQRGKA

-167 QTLWVFAS
+167 QNLWVVAS

-183 IIWIL
+183 LIWIL

-194 PQSLVEEVISFGL
+194 PQSLAEEVIAFGL
-207 LGKSWTRKE
+207 LGKSWSRKE
-216 VISHPLFWLMLPALI
+216 VISHPLFWFMLPALI
-231 GPSACMTS
+231 GPSACSTS

-263 IYTLVAIMFNLLSGW
+263 IYTIVAIVFNLVSGW

-287 IIPIYQIPLVFAF
+287 IIPFYQIPLVFAF

-313 LGLCFLAISGGANAT
+313 LGLCFLAISAGANST

-340 QFLGTIKA
+340 KFLGTIKA

-375 EKQYL
+375 EKQYF
-380 IFGLYFMFSTLFM
+380 IFGLYFIFSTLLM

-401 PYKIVE
+401 PDKIVE

>member
-1 LGYFEFIRSNI
+1 MGYFEFIRSNI

-23 SSSFG
+23 NSSFG

-41 AYFNLSHGDWGS
+41 AYFNLSHGDWGL

-60 ASATVMIWAG
+60 ASAAVMIWAG
-70 TSSDIFRARSIGVL
+70 TSSDIFRARSIGVFVL
-84 VLFGLSLS
+84 VGLSLS
-92 TLLMAV
+92 TLLMAL

-104 LPFLVFLL
+104 LPFIVFLL

-122 ISSVSMS
+122 ISSVSVS

-167 QTLWVFAS
+167 QHLWIFAS

-183 IIWIL
+183 LIWVL

-194 PQSLVEEVISFGL
+194 PQSLAKEVTAFGM
-207 LGKSWTRKE
+207 LGKSWSRKE
-216 VISHPLFWLMLPALI
+216 VIRHPLFWFMLPALI
-231 GPSACMTS
+231 GPSACTTS

-263 IYTLVAIMFNLLSGW
+263 IYTLVAIIFNLVSGW

-287 IIPIYQIPLVFAF
+287 IIPFYQIPLVFAF

-313 LGLCFLAISGGANAT
+313 LGLCFLAISAGANST

-340 QFLGTIKA
+340 KFLGTIKA

-357 SAIGPGMTGFLI
+357 SAIGPGVTGYLI

-375 EKQYL
+375 ETQYF
-380 IFGLYFMFSTLFM
+380 IFGLYFMFSTFLM
-393 FIGIKIYS
+393 YVGIKVYS
-401 PYKIVE
+401 PDKIVE

>member
-1 LGYFEFIRSNI
+1 MGYFEFIRSNI

-98 NPAVWL
+98 NPTVWL

-153 LPVLFTVLMLSYHW
+153 LPVFFTVLMLSYHW
-167 QTLWVFAS
+167 QNLWVVAS

-183 IIWIL
+183 LIWVL

-194 PQSLVEEVISFGL
+194 PRSLAEEVIASGL
-207 LGKSWTRKE
+207 SGKSWSRKE
-216 VISHPLFWLMLPALI
+216 VIKHPLFWFMLPALI
-231 GPSACMTS
+231 GPSACVTS
-239 FFFQQVYFAEIKG
+239 FFFQQVYFAEIKSL
-252 WTHLQLVALFP
+252 THLQLVALFP
-263 IYTLVAIMFNLLSGW
+263 IYTLVAIVFNLVSGW

-287 IIPIYQIPLVFAF
+287 ILPFYQIPLVFAF

-313 LGLCFLAISGGANAT
+313 LGLCFLAISAGANST

-375 EKQYL
+375 EKQYF

>member
-1 LGYFEFIRSNI
+1 MGYFTFIRTNI

-23 SSSFG
+23 NSSFG

-60 ASATVMIWAG
+60 ASAAIMIWAG
-70 TSSDIFRARSIGVL
+70 TSSDIFRARSIGVFVL
-84 VLFGLSLS
+84 VGLSLS
-92 TLLMAV
+92 TLLMAL

-104 LPFLVFLL
+104 LPFIVFLL

-153 LPVLFTVLMLSYHW
+153 LPVLFTVLMLSYRW
-167 QTLWVFAS
+167 QHLWIFAS

-183 IIWIL
+183 LIWVL

-194 PQSLVEEVISFGL
+194 PQSLAKEVIAFGM
-207 LGKSWTRKE
+207 LGKSWSRKE
-216 VISHPLFWLMLPALI
+216 VIRHPLFWFMLPALI
-231 GPSACMTS
+231 GPSACTTS

-263 IYTLVAIMFNLLSGW
+263 IYTLVAIIFNLVSGW

-287 IIPIYQIPLVFAF
+287 IIPFYQIPLVFAF

-313 LGLCFLAISGGANAT
+313 LGLCFLAISAGANST

-340 QFLGTIKA
+340 KFLGTIKA

-357 SAIGPGMTGFLI
+357 SAIGPGVTGYLI

-375 EKQYL
+375 EKQYF
-380 IFGLYFMFSTLFM
+380 IFGLYFMFSTFLM
-393 FIGIKIYS
+393 YVGIKVYS
-401 PYKIVE
+401 PDKIVE

>member
-1 LGYFEFIRSNI
+1 MGYFEFIRSNI
-12 AWLLAG
+12 TWLLTG

-41 AYFNLSHGDWGS
+41 AFFNLSHGDWGS

-70 TSSDIFRARSIGVL
+70 TSSDIFRTRSIGVL

-129 RWFVSQRGKA
+129 RWFISQRGKA

-153 LPVLFTVLMLSYHW
+153 LPVLFAVLMLSYHW
-167 QTLWVFAS
+167 QNLWVVAS

-183 IIWIL
+183 LIWIL

-194 PQSLVEEVISFGL
+194 PQSLAEEVIAFGL
-207 LGKSWTRKE
+207 LGKSWSRKE
-216 VISHPLFWLMLPALI
+216 VISHPLFWFMLPALI
-231 GPSACMTS
+231 GPSACSTS

-263 IYTLVAIMFNLLSGW
+263 IYTIVAIVFNLVSGW

-287 IIPIYQIPLVFAF
+287 IIPFYQIPLVFAF

-313 LGLCFLAISGGANAT
+313 LGLCFLAISAGANST

-340 QFLGTIKA
+340 KFLGTIKA

-375 EKQYL
+375 EKQYF
-380 IFGLYFMFSTLFM
+380 IFGLYFIFSTLLM